1 MGRLDMTEYKI
12 AVVNSSSFGQVF
24 KEHWK
29 QLEAVGTV
37 DRFMVDPNIS
47 GPELADKLHG
57 YNVIVSSVTPFFK
70 ADFFD
75 NKDELLLISRHGI
88 GYNNID
94 LKAAKKHGTKVTI
107 VPPLVERNSVA
118 ENAMA
123 NLMSVVRQSAPSSQ
137 RIKDDR
143 YEDRAEFMGHE
154 FSGKTF
160 GVIGCGNIGSRVA
173 ELFQFFGGKVMVND
187 PEPHAPE
194 GWFEKNPDV
203 KRVELDELLASCDY
217 ISLNASL
224 NDGDYHLIN
233 ADALKKAKAGVY
245 FVNHARGALID
256 ESAMLDA
263 VKSGKVSG
271 YAADTMEVEP
281 VRADHPFLKDQH
293 FLITPH
299 TSAYTYE
306 CLHGMGEKCV
316 SDVINIVNGKPL
328 VRELTQS
335 V

>member
-1 MGRLDMTEYKI
+1 MEKYKI

-24 KEHWK
+24 KEHWSE
-29 QLEAVGTV
+29 LEEVGTV
-37 DRFMVDPNIS
+37 DRFMVDPDIP
-47 GPELADKLHG
+47 GKELAEKLKG

-70 ADFFD
+70 QEFFD

-88 GYNNID
+88 GYNNVD
-94 LKAAKKHGTKVTI
+94 LKAAKAHGTKVTI
-107 VPPLVERNSVA
+107 VPPLVERNAVA
-118 ENAMA
+118 ENALA
-123 NLMSVVRQSAPSSQ
+123 NLMALVRQAAPSSE
-137 RIKDDR
+137 RIKEDR
-143 YEDRAEFMGHE
+143 YEDRAQFMGHE

-173 ELFQFFGGKVMVND
+173 ELFQVFGGEVLIND
-187 PEPHAPE
+187 PEPHAPK
-194 GWFEKNPDV
+194 GWFSENSKV
-203 KRVELDELLASCDY
+203 KEVTFDELLEKSDY

-224 NDGDYHLIN
+224 NDTDLHFIN
-233 ADALKKAKAGVY
+233 AEALKKCKDGVY

-256 ESAMLDA
+256 ENAMLSA
-263 VKSGKVSG
+263 VENGKVSG

-281 VRADHPFLKDQH
+281 VRASHPFLKNDH

-316 SDVINIVNGKPL
+316 SDVKNLVSGKPL
-328 VRELTQS
+328 VRELTETI
-335 V
+335 

>member
-1 MGRLDMTEYKI
+1 MADYKI

-29 QLEAVGTV
+29 EVESFGQV
-37 DRFMVDPNIS
+37 DRFMLDPDIP
-47 GPELADKLHG
+47 GKELAEKLHG
-57 YNVIVSSVTPFFK
+57 YNVIISSVTPFFK
-70 ADFFD
+70 KDFFD

-88 GYNNID
+88 GFNNID
-94 LKAAKKHGTKVTI
+94 LEAAKKHGTKVTI

-118 ENAMA
+118 ENALA
-123 NLMSVVRQSAPSSQ
+123 NLMALTRQAVPSSE
-137 RIKDDR
+137 RIKADH
-143 YEDRAEFMGHE
+143 YEDRAQFMGSE
-154 FSGKTF
+154 FTGKTF

-173 ELFQFFGGKVMVND
+173 ELFQFFGGEVMIND

-194 GWFEKNPDV
+194 GWFDKNPNV
-203 KRVELDELLASCDY
+203 KRVSFDELLSKCDY

-224 NDGDYHLIN
+224 NDTDLHFIN
-233 ADALKKAKAGVY
+233 AEALKKTKKGVY

-256 ESAMLDA
+256 EQAMLKA
-263 VKSGKVSG
+263 VEDGQVAG

-281 VRADHPFLKDQH
+281 VRANHPFLKNDH

-316 SDVINIVNGKPL
+316 SDVRNLINGKPL
-328 VRELTQS
+328 VRELTSQL
-335 V
+335 